1 MVKKPQVKCPQ
12 CGKSFYREDGIE
24 DVDWVH
30 IKNRYWHKDC
40 YTIYLEFRKTVGVKD
55 VLDDDRWFQELK
67 DYLWF
72 DVQLP
77 EIDFKLIAK
86 QWGTFLKQ
94 GYTAKGMYL
103 TLRYFYDV
111 KKGDKEKANGGIGI
125 IPFIYKDAENYWRAH
140 NQHMET
146 LMTQIIEQRR
156 LKEQSESAQQIINI
170 EKKKKKIIKVVD
182 LDDI

>member
-1 MVKKPQVKCPQ
+1 MGNFFKARI
-12 CGKSFYREDGIE
+12 YRKRN
-24 DVDWVH
+24 V
-30 IKNRYWHKDC
+30 
-40 YTIYLEFRKTVGVKD
+40 
-55 VLDDDRWFQELK
+55 
-67 DYLWF
+67 
-72 DVQLP
+72 
-77 EIDFKLIAK
+77 
-86 QWGTFLKQ
+86 
-94 GYTAKGMYL
+94 L

-170 EKKKKKIIKVVD
+170 EKKKKNIIKVVD

>member
-40 YTIYLEFRKTVGVKD
+40 YAIYLEFRKTVGVKD
-55 VLDDDRWFQELK
+55 VLDDDRWFQEMK

-72 DVQLP
+72 DAQLP
-77 EIDFKLIAK
+77 GIDFKLIAK
-86 QWGTFLKQ
+86 QWGAFLKQ
-94 GYTAKGMYL
+94 GYTAKGIYL

-111 KKGDKEKANGGIGI
+111 KKGI
-125 IPFIYKDAENYWRAH
+125 
-140 NQHMET
+140 
-146 LMTQIIEQRR
+146 
-156 LKEQSESAQQIINI
+156 
-170 EKKKKKIIKVVD
+170 KKRQMVA
-182 LDDI
+182 LE